1 MTNGNGKQRKRPAPK
16 VYGGAV
22 MVGTERKKNEGSG
35 EWKGCGRKK
44 GWRAADSSII
54 EGNLAAAEKTM
65 ASFILPES
73 VILW

>member
-1 MTNGNGKQRKRPAPK
+1 MGSGKKRPAPK

-22 MVGTERKKNEGSG
+22 MVGNERKKSEGSG
-35 EWKGCGRKK
+35 EWKGCGR
-44 GWRAADSSII
+44 RAAESSII

-73 VILW
+73 VILC